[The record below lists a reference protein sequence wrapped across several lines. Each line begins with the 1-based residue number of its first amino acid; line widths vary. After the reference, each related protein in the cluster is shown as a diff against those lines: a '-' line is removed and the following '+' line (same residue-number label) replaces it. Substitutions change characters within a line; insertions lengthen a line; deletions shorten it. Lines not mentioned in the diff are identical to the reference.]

1 MQKQPL
7 RVWLYARTAD
17 ARPGVLEEQLNS
29 LYREAERR
37 GYTVVNGGAE
47 HRCAGDLDR
56 PALFAMLA
64 AVRGGR
70 VDAVMLTRLS
80 RFSYHRLALYLILC
94 FLQDHGV
101 GLITTE
107 YELRYILY
115 LRGFEVRFWIGRR
128 KTAAMRCGQKVS
140 KYPPAQNKSLYYR
153 NKEECAME
161 TLSVLPDGRIALC
174 KMVHGT
180 EITLVF
186 QAKECPETLNKVTS
200 QIMAAYAERKE
211 KYGKTSKSGRK

>member
-64 AVRGGR
+64 LAGDVGCSGGPTLAGFVSGCFDGNLR
-70 VDAVMLTRLS
+70 VGILS
-80 RFSYHRLALYLILC
+80 AMIFPVLLLA
-94 FLQDHGV
+94 GV
-101 GLITTE
+101 GLTKKLT
-107 YELRYILY
+107 
-115 LRGFEVRFWIGRR
+115 
-128 KTAAMRCGQKVS
+128 K
-140 KYPPAQNKSLYYR
+140 
-153 NKEECAME
+153 
-161 TLSVLPDGRIALC
+161 
-174 KMVHGT
+174 
-180 EITLVF
+180 
-186 QAKECPETLNKVTS
+186 
-200 QIMAAYAERKE
+200 
-211 KYGKTSKSGRK
+211 

>member
-1 MQKQPL
+1 MPGLGKGEK
-7 RVWLYARTAD
+7 ARHFSFGRNLPCKNNLFASGCTPHGGRQA
-17 ARPGVLEEQLNS
+17 GVLEEQLNS

-115 LRGFEVRFWIGRR
+115 LRGFERTLLDR
-128 KTAAMRCGQKVS
+128 
-140 KYPPAQNKSLYYR
+140 AQENGC
-153 NKEECAME
+153 N
-161 TLSVLPDGRIALC
+161 ALW
-174 KMVHGT
+174 
-180 EITLVF
+180 
-186 QAKECPETLNKVTS
+186 
-200 QIMAAYAERKE
+200 AEGE
-211 KYGKTSKSGRK
+211 

>member
-29 LYREAERR
+29 LYREAER
-37 GYTVVNGGAE
+37 
-47 HRCAGDLDR
+47 RCAGDLDR

-115 LRGFEVRFWIGRR
+115 LRGFERTLLDR
-128 KTAAMRCGQKVS
+128 
-140 KYPPAQNKSLYYR
+140 AQENGC
-153 NKEECAME
+153 N
-161 TLSVLPDGRIALC
+161 ALW
-174 KMVHGT
+174 
-180 EITLVF
+180 
-186 QAKECPETLNKVTS
+186 
-200 QIMAAYAERKE
+200 AEGE
-211 KYGKTSKSGRK
+211 

>member
-94 FLQDHGV
+94 FLQDHGIRAS
-101 GLITTE
+101 LHSISA
-107 YELRYILY
+107 R
-115 LRGFEVRFWIGRR
+115 VRAYAFGSGAGKRLQCAVGRR
-128 KTAAMRCGQKVS
+128 
-140 KYPPAQNKSLYYR
+140 
-153 NKEECAME
+153 
-161 TLSVLPDGRIALC
+161 
-174 KMVHGT
+174 
-180 EITLVF
+180 
-186 QAKECPETLNKVTS
+186 
-200 QIMAAYAERKE
+200 
-211 KYGKTSKSGRK
+211 

>member
-80 RFSYHRLALYLILC
+80 RFSYHRLALSDPVLFAGSRRGAYHHGIRASLHSISARVRAYA
-94 FLQDHGV
+94 FGSGAGKRLQCAV
-101 GLITTE
+101 
-107 YELRYILY
+107 
-115 LRGFEVRFWIGRR
+115 GRR
-128 KTAAMRCGQKVS
+128 
-140 KYPPAQNKSLYYR
+140 
-153 NKEECAME
+153 
-161 TLSVLPDGRIALC
+161 
-174 KMVHGT
+174 
-180 EITLVF
+180 
-186 QAKECPETLNKVTS
+186 
-200 QIMAAYAERKE
+200 
-211 KYGKTSKSGRK
+211 

>member
-94 FLQDHGV
+94 FLQDHG
-101 GLITTE
+101 E
-107 YELRYILY
+107 
-115 LRGFEVRFWIGRR
+115 IGR
-128 KTAAMRCGQKVS
+128 AHV
-140 KYPPAQNKSLYYR
+140 
-153 NKEECAME
+153 
-161 TLSVLPDGRIALC
+161 
-174 KMVHGT
+174 
-180 EITLVF
+180 
-186 QAKECPETLNKVTS
+186 
-200 QIMAAYAERKE
+200 
-211 KYGKTSKSGRK
+211 

>member
-70 VDAVMLTRLS
+70 VECLWPVAARGGAGAAAQAKGLS
-80 RFSYHRLALYLILC
+80 RQTALSPPR
-94 FLQDHGV
+94 V
-101 GLITTE
+101 
-107 YELRYILY
+107 
-115 LRGFEVRFWIGRR
+115 
-128 KTAAMRCGQKVS
+128 ARC
-140 KYPPAQNKSLYYR
+140 L
-153 NKEECAME
+153 
-161 TLSVLPDGRIALC
+161 T
-174 KMVHGT
+174 
-180 EITLVF
+180 
-186 QAKECPETLNKVTS
+186 
-200 QIMAAYAERKE
+200 
-211 KYGKTSKSGRK
+211 

>member
-80 RFSYHRLALYLILC
+80 RFSYHRLALYLILL
-94 FLQDHGV
+94 FAGSRRGAYHHGIRASLHSISARVRAYAFGSGAGKRLQCAV
-101 GLITTE
+101 
-107 YELRYILY
+107 
-115 LRGFEVRFWIGRR
+115 GRR
-128 KTAAMRCGQKVS
+128 
-140 KYPPAQNKSLYYR
+140 
-153 NKEECAME
+153 
-161 TLSVLPDGRIALC
+161 
-174 KMVHGT
+174 
-180 EITLVF
+180 
-186 QAKECPETLNKVTS
+186 
-200 QIMAAYAERKE
+200 
-211 KYGKTSKSGRK
+211 

>member
-64 AVRGGR
+64 AVRGG
-70 VDAVMLTRLS
+70 AAGGWTP
-80 RFSYHRLALYLILC
+80 LC
-94 FLQDHGV
+94 SPGFPGSA
-101 GLITTE
+101 TTGW
-107 YELRYILY
+107 RSI
-115 LRGFEVRFWIGRR
+115 
-128 KTAAMRCGQKVS
+128 
-140 KYPPAQNKSLYYR
+140 
-153 NKEECAME
+153 
-161 TLSVLPDGRIALC
+161 
-174 KMVHGT
+174 
-180 EITLVF
+180 
-186 QAKECPETLNKVTS
+186 
-200 QIMAAYAERKE
+200 
-211 KYGKTSKSGRK
+211 

>member
-1 MQKQPL
+1 M
-7 RVWLYARTAD
+7 
-17 ARPGVLEEQLNS
+17 
-29 LYREAERR
+29 
-37 GYTVVNGGAE
+37 
-47 HRCAGDLDR
+47 DR

-115 LRGFEVRFWIGRR
+115 LRGFERTLLDR
-128 KTAAMRCGQKVS
+128 
-140 KYPPAQNKSLYYR
+140 AQENGC
-153 NKEECAME
+153 N
-161 TLSVLPDGRIALC
+161 ALW
-174 KMVHGT
+174 
-180 EITLVF
+180 
-186 QAKECPETLNKVTS
+186 
-200 QIMAAYAERKE
+200 AEGE
-211 KYGKTSKSGRK
+211 

>member
-1 MQKQPL
+1 MK
-7 RVWLYARTAD
+7 
-17 ARPGVLEEQLNS
+17 RPGTFLLGGTYHAKTTSSRLAVRPHGGRQARCPGRTVELSIQRS
-29 LYREAERR
+29 GTPRVHGRERR
-37 GYTVVNGGAE
+37 G
-47 HRCAGDLDR
+47 AGDLDR

-115 LRGFEVRFWIGRR
+115 LRGFERTLLDR
-128 KTAAMRCGQKVS
+128 
-140 KYPPAQNKSLYYR
+140 AQENGC
-153 NKEECAME
+153 N
-161 TLSVLPDGRIALC
+161 ALW
-174 KMVHGT
+174 
-180 EITLVF
+180 
-186 QAKECPETLNKVTS
+186 
-200 QIMAAYAERKE
+200 AEGE
-211 KYGKTSKSGRK
+211 

>member
-64 AVRGGR
+64 AVRGGADTDR
-70 VDAVMLTRLS
+70 RAR
-80 RFSYHRLALYLILC
+80 RA
-94 FLQDHGV
+94 G
-101 GLITTE
+101 
-107 YELRYILY
+107 
-115 LRGFEVRFWIGRR
+115 GRR
-128 KTAAMRCGQKVS
+128 YAHPAFPVQL
-140 KYPPAQNKSLYYR
+140 PPAGALSDPVLFAGSRRGAYHHGIRASLHSISAR
-153 NKEECAME
+153 
-161 TLSVLPDGRIALC
+161 VR
-174 KMVHGT
+174 
-180 EITLVF
+180 
-186 QAKECPETLNKVTS
+186 
-200 QIMAAYAERKE
+200 AYAFGSGA
-211 KYGKTSKSGRK
+211 GKRLQCAVGRR

>member
-1 MQKQPL
+1 MK
-7 RVWLYARTAD
+7 
-17 ARPGVLEEQLNS
+17 RPGTFLLGGTYHAKTTSSRLAVRPHGGRQA
-29 LYREAERR
+29 RCPGR
-37 GYTVVNGGAE
+37 TVELSIQRSGTPRVHG
-47 HRCAGDLDR
+47 RDR

-115 LRGFEVRFWIGRR
+115 LRGFERTLLDR
-128 KTAAMRCGQKVS
+128 
-140 KYPPAQNKSLYYR
+140 AQENGC
-153 NKEECAME
+153 N
-161 TLSVLPDGRIALC
+161 ALW
-174 KMVHGT
+174 
-180 EITLVF
+180 
-186 QAKECPETLNKVTS
+186 
-200 QIMAAYAERKE
+200 AEGE
-211 KYGKTSKSGRK
+211 

>member
-80 RFSYHRLALYLILC
+80 RFSYHRLSDPVLFAGSRRGAYHHGIRASLHSISARVRAYA
-94 FLQDHGV
+94 FGSGAGKRLQCAV
-101 GLITTE
+101 
-107 YELRYILY
+107 
-115 LRGFEVRFWIGRR
+115 GRR
-128 KTAAMRCGQKVS
+128 
-140 KYPPAQNKSLYYR
+140 
-153 NKEECAME
+153 
-161 TLSVLPDGRIALC
+161 
-174 KMVHGT
+174 
-180 EITLVF
+180 
-186 QAKECPETLNKVTS
+186 
-200 QIMAAYAERKE
+200 
-211 KYGKTSKSGRK
+211 

>member
-80 RFSYHRLALYLILC
+80 RFSYTGWRSI
-94 FLQDHGV
+94 
-101 GLITTE
+101 
-107 YELRYILY
+107 
-115 LRGFEVRFWIGRR
+115 
-128 KTAAMRCGQKVS
+128 
-140 KYPPAQNKSLYYR
+140 
-153 NKEECAME
+153 
-161 TLSVLPDGRIALC
+161 
-174 KMVHGT
+174 
-180 EITLVF
+180 
-186 QAKECPETLNKVTS
+186 
-200 QIMAAYAERKE
+200 
-211 KYGKTSKSGRK
+211 

>member
-107 YELRYILY
+107 LLAS
-115 LRGFEVRFWIGRR
+115 FVR
-128 KTAAMRCGQKVS
+128 V
-140 KYPPAQNKSLYYR
+140 P
-153 NKEECAME
+153 
-161 TLSVLPDGRIALC
+161 
-174 KMVHGT
+174 
-180 EITLVF
+180 IT
-186 QAKECPETLNKVTS
+186 TS
-200 QIMAAYAERKE
+200 QKDS
-211 KYGKTSKSGRK
+211 TLQKSAVLFGNS

>member
-37 GYTVVNGGAE
+37 
-47 HRCAGDLDR
+47 GDLDR

-115 LRGFEVRFWIGRR
+115 LRGFERTLLDR
-128 KTAAMRCGQKVS
+128 
-140 KYPPAQNKSLYYR
+140 AQENGC
-153 NKEECAME
+153 N
-161 TLSVLPDGRIALC
+161 ALW
-174 KMVHGT
+174 
-180 EITLVF
+180 
-186 QAKECPETLNKVTS
+186 
-200 QIMAAYAERKE
+200 AEGE
-211 KYGKTSKSGRK
+211 

>member
-107 YELRYILY
+107 YELHYILY
-115 LRGFEVRFWIGRR
+115 LRGFERTLLDR
-128 KTAAMRCGQKVS
+128 
-140 KYPPAQNKSLYYR
+140 AQENGC
-153 NKEECAME
+153 N
-161 TLSVLPDGRIALC
+161 ALW
-174 KMVHGT
+174 
-180 EITLVF
+180 
-186 QAKECPETLNKVTS
+186 
-200 QIMAAYAERKE
+200 AEGE
-211 KYGKTSKSGRK
+211 

>member
-80 RFSYHRLALYLILC
+80 RFSYHRLALYLIPVSYTHLLYFNHLGSHFVPGW
-94 FLQDHGV
+94 FLFVEGQAK
-101 GLITTE
+101 LRTMPNSRN
-107 YELRYILY
+107 YET
-115 LRGFEVRFWIGRR
+115 V
-128 KTAAMRCGQKVS
+128 AMRRSIK
-140 KYPPAQNKSLYYR
+140 
-153 NKEECAME
+153 
-161 TLSVLPDGRIALC
+161 I
-174 KMVHGT
+174 
-180 EITLVF
+180 
-186 QAKECPETLNKVTS
+186 
-200 QIMAAYAERKE
+200 
-211 KYGKTSKSGRK
+211 

>member
-80 RFSYHRLALYLILC
+80 RFSLPPAGALSDPVLFAGSRRGAYHHGIRASLHSISARVRAYAFGSGAGKRLQCA
-94 FLQDHGV
+94 V
-101 GLITTE
+101 
-107 YELRYILY
+107 
-115 LRGFEVRFWIGRR
+115 GRR
-128 KTAAMRCGQKVS
+128 
-140 KYPPAQNKSLYYR
+140 
-153 NKEECAME
+153 
-161 TLSVLPDGRIALC
+161 
-174 KMVHGT
+174 
-180 EITLVF
+180 
-186 QAKECPETLNKVTS
+186 
-200 QIMAAYAERKE
+200 
-211 KYGKTSKSGRK
+211 

>member
-64 AVRGGR
+64 AVRGVRAEVKDGEII
-70 VDAVMLTRLS
+70 VDV
-80 RFSYHRLALYLILC
+80 YLM
-94 FLQDHGV
+94 V
-101 GLITTE
+101 
-107 YELRYILY
+107 RYGYAI
-115 LRGFEVRFWIGRR
+115 
-128 KTAAMRCGQKVS
+128 
-140 KYPPAQNKSLYYR
+140 
-153 NKEECAME
+153 
-161 TLSVLPDGRIALC
+161 
-174 KMVHGT
+174 
-180 EITLVF
+180 
-186 QAKECPETLNKVTS
+186 PETARKVQDS
-200 QIMAAYAERKE
+200 VSAAV
-211 KYGKTSKSGRK
+211 SGMTGYNVHAVNVHVGGISFN

>member
-7 RVWLYARTAD
+7 RVWLYAARRT
-17 ARPGVLEEQLNS
+17 PGRCPGRTVELSIQRS
-29 LYREAERR
+29 GTPRVHGRERR
-37 GYTVVNGGAE
+37 GRAPL
-47 HRCAGDLDR
+47 RRDLDR

-115 LRGFEVRFWIGRR
+115 LRGFERTLLDR
-128 KTAAMRCGQKVS
+128 
-140 KYPPAQNKSLYYR
+140 AQENGC
-153 NKEECAME
+153 N
-161 TLSVLPDGRIALC
+161 ALW
-174 KMVHGT
+174 
-180 EITLVF
+180 
-186 QAKECPETLNKVTS
+186 
-200 QIMAAYAERKE
+200 AEGE
-211 KYGKTSKSGRK
+211 

>member
-107 YELRYILY
+107 CAVFGD
-115 LRGFEVRFWIGRR
+115 RGKWRNTSAEGR
-128 KTAAMRCGQKVS
+128 
-140 KYPPAQNKSLYYR
+140 
-153 NKEECAME
+153 
-161 TLSVLPDGRIALC
+161 LC
-174 KMVHGT
+174 VMLFLA
-180 EITLVF
+180 I
-186 QAKECPETLNKVTS
+186 S
-200 QIMAAYAERKE
+200 ERKILA
-211 KYGKTSKSGRK
+211 KA

>member
-115 LRGFEVRFWIGRR
+115 LRGVNIPLP
-128 KTAAMRCGQKVS
+128 KT
-140 KYPPAQNKSLYYR
+140 SLYIIGIRR
-153 NKEECAME
+153 NARWKPCPFCRTEESPCVRWS
-161 TLSVLPDGRIALC
+161 TVQRSHWC
-174 KMVHGT
+174 SK
-180 EITLVF
+180 
-186 QAKECPETLNKVTS
+186 
-200 QIMAAYAERKE
+200 RKNA
-211 KYGKTSKSGRK
+211 RKR

>member
-64 AVRGGR
+64 ARRAGGR
-70 VDAVMLTRLS
+70 RYAHPAFPVQLPPAGALSDPVLFAGSRRGAYHHGIRASLHSISARVRAYAFGSGAGKRLQCAV
-80 RFSYHRLALYLILC
+80 
-94 FLQDHGV
+94 
-101 GLITTE
+101 
-107 YELRYILY
+107 
-115 LRGFEVRFWIGRR
+115 GRR
-128 KTAAMRCGQKVS
+128 
-140 KYPPAQNKSLYYR
+140 
-153 NKEECAME
+153 
-161 TLSVLPDGRIALC
+161 
-174 KMVHGT
+174 
-180 EITLVF
+180 
-186 QAKECPETLNKVTS
+186 
-200 QIMAAYAERKE
+200 
-211 KYGKTSKSGRK
+211 

>member
-80 RFSYHRLALYLILC
+80 RFSYHRLALYLIL
-94 FLQDHGV
+94 
-101 GLITTE
+101 GLSPRNTSFATF
-107 YELRYILY
+107 YICA
-115 LRGFEVRFWIGRR
+115 GSSVRFWIGRR